1 MKLSDIVGQA
11 AGLAIYAE
19 VALVLFLGAFIVILF
34 QTTSKSRAKEWEEA
48 RSLPLSDSK
57 ES

>member
-34 QTTSKSRAKEWEEA
+34 QVASKSRAKDWEEA
-48 RSLPLSDSK
+48 RALPLADSN
-57 ES
+57 EP